1 MTWFT
6 RRLLIWDLHCV
17 VHAQMFSKPS
27 VRSITV
33 SRCVYVEFY
42 HVLDM
47 HFYFSSKNLVFVM
60 LCSQNNFKTE
70 AWHKCKK
77 CSYARL
83 CYTIENSLLVN
94 CSSFWEEI

>member
-47 HFYFSSKNLVFVM
+47 HLYFSSKNLVFVI

-70 AWHKCKK
+70 ARHIGTSVRNAVMRGYVIPSKIP
-77 CSYARL
+77 CS
-83 CYTIENSLLVN
+83 
-94 CSSFWEEI
+94 